1 MRLSQNSPN
10 YRNTIS
16 APALNRA
23 KWWSRD
29 VISTFSCCLLS
40 AVSVLGNVTRHPLLF
55 FMAKQHRSSFGLSR
69 NILCQINSV
78 VRQPSE
84 INGELFSSAQLQKW
98 AKKRQK
104 NTSAHLARLCYS
116 PHLCK
121 WFIVWVNSVLISR
134 NLLKRDDLIIIML
147 LWRQTSRNHVANV
160 DYTLCIIQSGGS
172 FSH

>member
-1 MRLSQNSPN
+1 MQFADGMETTAQVTQTSGAEQTCFGKHIVKNSTSLPSPFGKLQVRRSQNSPN

-16 APALNRA
+16 APALSRA
-23 KWWSRD
+23 KCSSRD

-84 INGELFSSAQLQKW
+84 INGELFSSAQLQK
-98 AKKRQK
+98 
-104 NTSAHLARLCYS
+104 
-116 PHLCK
+116 
-121 WFIVWVNSVLISR
+121 
-134 NLLKRDDLIIIML
+134 
-147 LWRQTSRNHVANV
+147 
-160 DYTLCIIQSGGS
+160 
-172 FSH
+172 

>member
-1 MRLSQNSPN
+1 MLVAWRHFDVLVLPAERCQRSRKCYS
-10 YRNTIS
+10 S
-16 APALNRA
+16 AF
-23 KWWSRD
+23 
-29 VISTFSCCLLS
+29 VI
-40 AVSVLGNVTRHPLLF
+40 
-55 FMAKQHRSSFGLSR
+55 FMAKQHWSSFGLSR

-104 NTSAHLARLCYS
+104 NTSAHLARLCCS
-116 PHLCK
+116 THLCK

-134 NLLKRDDLIIIML
+134 NLLKRDDLIIIMM